1 MQNHL
6 KMLNDLRVDLVR
18 RRYDAGVINAL
29 TEIFEKWVREET
41 ALREGRKAGDGR
53 G

>member
-29 TEIFEKWVREET
+29 TEIFERWIQEEET
-41 ALREGRKAGDGR
+41 DGKK
-53 G
+53 GHDGGT

>member
-29 TEIFEKWVREET
+29 TEIFERWIREEET
-41 ALREGRKAGDGR
+41 GQESNAIGQEV
-53 G
+53 